1 MAQSGSSFQERV
13 RAHGIV
19 GAGGAGFPTY
29 AKLGQTVETFIVNG
43 AECEPLLHKDKEL
56 MRHYGEALAEGM
68 AKIQGAL
75 QAREAVLAVKE
86 KYEDV
91 IASMKKRL
99 PKGMRVRPLGDF
111 YPAGDEQVIVHE
123 VTGRVVPRGG
133 LPLHVGAV
141 VMNVE
146 TVLNIAWD
154 QPVTH
159 TYMTVAGAVPEP
171 KSVKVPV
178 GMSIREVI
186 QACGG
191 TNVEPFAVLS
201 GGVMMG
207 KLATRLDDPVTKTT
221 GGLLVFPDDHP
232 LITRYRRDYK
242 AINRIG
248 KSACDQCS
256 FCTELCPRYLLGHPI
271 EPHKAMRALEFSH
284 DKLALVVG
292 THFCCE
298 CNLCSLI
305 ACPEDLDPKNVC
317 VQNKIQLREQKIF
330 YPKEIPDRPIHGM
343 AEGRRTPVKRLFA
356 KLGLNRFDNRGPLSD
371 LMFDPVRVTI
381 PLRQHA
387 GAPAVASVQKGD
399 RVRRGDSIGQVPRDQ
414 LGADVH
420 ASIDGVVES
429 VSDTCVVIGKG

>member
-1 MAQSGSSFQERV
+1 MVQSGSSFQERI

-29 AKLGQTVETFIVNG
+29 AKLGQAVEFFIVNG

-56 MRHYGEALAEGM
+56 MRLYGEALAEGM
-68 AKIQGAL
+68 AKLQGSL
-75 QAREAVLAVKE
+75 QAKEAVLAVKE

-91 IASMKKRL
+91 IAAMKKRF
-99 PKGMRVRPLGDF
+99 PKGMRVQPLGDF

-159 TYMTVAGAVPEP
+159 TYMTVAGAVSEP

-178 GMSIREVI
+178 GMPIREVI
-186 QACGG
+186 EACGG
-191 TNVEPFAVLS
+191 TAIEPYAVLS

-207 KLATRLDDPVTKTT
+207 KLVSDPDAPVTKTT
-221 GGLLVFPDDHP
+221 GGLIVLPNDHP
-232 LITRYRRDYK
+232 LIARYRKDYQT
-242 AINRIG
+242 INRIG

-330 YPKEIPDRPIHGM
+330 YPKEIPDRPVHAL

-356 KLGLNRFDNRGPLSD
+356 KLGLNRFANRGPLMD
-371 LMFDPVRVTI
+371 LAFDPVRVTI
-381 PLRQHA
+381 PLCQHV
-387 GAPAVASVQKGD
+387 GSPAEASVKQGD
-399 RVRRGDSIGQVPRDQ
+399 RVRRGDCIGQVPRDR
-414 LGADVH
+414 LGADIH
-420 ASIDGVVES
+420 SSIDGVVQS
-429 VSDTCVVIGKG
+429 VSDAYVTIGKG